1 MDKILEALSKLL
13 PEDQVKE
20 ISSAVNEIL
29 ESYKVELEEEY
40 NKNLEEAYAEL
51 SKEVNEAEKVGV
63 EGYEQAWNTI
73 TELRNRAEM
82 LRAEYN
88 TALDEGYEEAY
99 QEILAERGKNE
110 QLELQLHE
118 EYEGRY
124 QEMRKFFVDKM
135 HQFLETKGK
144 EIYEMARRDIMNDPS
159 MVEHKVVLDK
169 VVETVGNYLTDEDRV
184 LATGTRLEETGKKL
198 DEMASRVRILEAKNI
213 RLSNENTRLNEQ
225 VRDAAEMLTES
236 KKTVIEESRKV
247 RAEKSK
253 NATGRGE
260 LVTGKNAK
268 VIAEFA
274 GDTPTNK
281 KKNDND
287 DTTLVESM
295 NPADLHA
302 MQILA
307 GTKVNS

>member
-1 MDKILEALSKLL
+1 MDKILEALNKLL
-13 PEDQVKE
+13 PEDQVKDMAA
-20 ISSAVNEIL
+20 AVNEIL
-29 ESYKVELEEEY
+29 EAHKAELEEEY

-51 SKEVNEAEKVGV
+51 SKEVQEAEKVGY
-63 EGYEQAWNTI
+63 EGYEQAMNTI
-73 TELRNRAEM
+73 NELRNRADM

-88 TALDEGYEEAY
+88 AALDEGYEEAY

-124 QEMRKFFVDKM
+124 QEMRKFFVDKL

-144 EIYEMARRDIMNDPS
+144 EIYESARRDIMNDPA

-184 LATGTRLEETGKKL
+184 LATGSRLEDANKKL

-225 VRDAAEMLTES
+225 VREAADMLTES
-236 KKTVIEESRKV
+236 KKTVLEESRKV

-253 NATGRGE
+253 NVTGRGE

-274 GDTPTNK
+274 GDAAGK
-281 KKNDND
+281 KKNDD

-295 NPADLHA
+295 NPEDLRA

-307 GTKVNS
+307 GTKANN

>member
-1 MDKILEALSKLL
+1 MDKILEALKSLL
-13 PEDQVKE
+13 PEEQVKQ
-20 ISSAVNEIL
+20 IAAAVNEVL
-29 ESYKVELEEEY
+29 QEHKAELEKEY
-40 NKNLEEAYAEL
+40 NKNLEEAYL
-51 SKEVNEAEKVGV
+51 SLSEEVKTAEKTGE
-63 EGYEQAWNTI
+63 EGYEQAWSAI
-73 TELRNRAEM
+73 EELRNRADM

-88 TALDEGYEEAY
+88 AALDEGYEDAY

-124 QEMRKFFVDKM
+124 QEMRKFFVDKF
-135 HQFLETKGK
+135 HSFLETKGK
-144 EIYEMARRDIMNDPS
+144 EIYEIARRDIMNDPS
-159 MVEHKVVLDK
+159 MLEHKIVLDK
-169 VVETVGNYLTDEDRV
+169 VVETVGGYLTDEDRV
-184 LATGTRLEETGKKL
+184 LATGSRLEETNRKAEEL
-198 DEMASRVRILEAKNI
+198 ASRVRMLEAKNI

-236 KKTVIEESRKV
+236 KKTVVEESRKV
-247 RAEKSK
+247 RAEKAK

-260 LVTGKNAK
+260 LATGKAVK

-274 GDTPTNK
+274 GDATGK
-281 KKNDND
+281 KKNDD

-295 NPADLHA
+295 NPEDLHT

-307 GTKVNS
+307 GTKAIS